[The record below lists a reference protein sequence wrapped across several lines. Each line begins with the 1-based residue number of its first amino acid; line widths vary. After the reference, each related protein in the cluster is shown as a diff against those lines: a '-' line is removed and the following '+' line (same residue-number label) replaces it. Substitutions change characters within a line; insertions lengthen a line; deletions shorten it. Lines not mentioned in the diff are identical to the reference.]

1 MFFTKKSWW
10 RGSRTSSHISILVIL
25 QLLVPR
31 VCWYLIISKK
41 DSVFTFFFQ
50 VDNDDLVSLNNPET
64 DFETDQLI
72 TEIELLTSRALQE
85 THQWGS
91 SNSPSKKVG
100 AQTSISVIEANNNPT
115 SAAENWTTLANNQE
129 NFVISTS
136 CVLSSSSIKV

>member
-1 MFFTKKSWW
+1 MNYDGTYFNRKSNP
-10 RGSRTSSHISILVIL
+10 I
-25 QLLVPR
+25 
-31 VCWYLIISKK
+31 
-41 DSVFTFFFQ
+41 DFFFQ

-115 SAAENWTTLANNQE
+115 SAAENWTTLANN
-129 NFVISTS
+129 
-136 CVLSSSSIKV
+136 

>member
-1 MFFTKKSWW
+1 MQAANCVHPKKNQF
-10 RGSRTSSHISILVIL
+10 SH
-25 QLLVPR
+25 
-31 VCWYLIISKK
+31 
-41 DSVFTFFFQ
+41 FFQ

-100 AQTSISVIEANNNPT
+100 AQTSISVLEANNNPT
-115 SAAENWTTLANNQE
+115 SAAENWTTLANN
-129 NFVISTS
+129 
-136 CVLSSSSIKV
+136 